1 LKPRNALLLVPLV
14 AALGAAAI
22 LEGQPAPAARPPL
35 TVLSKSGRQSLAVSL
50 VNGTEMASLSDL
62 AGLLRLSVREDAA
75 AGGLIVAQ
83 GPRTLVLSTTQ
94 GLASAGGKVLSLSS
108 PPGRSGSAWF
118 VPLDVVGRA
127 LPLVAETKIE
137 LRRASRLLV
146 LGDLAVPRVSARYE
160 GEGGRSRVILDI
172 APRTEHSVSQLTGR
186 LVVSF
191 KADALDADIPQPGTT
206 DLLQGVRVIDPGTSI
221 AIETGP
227 RLASFRASDIP
238 VEPAGTR
245 LVIELIGQGAPAI
258 PVPVPT
264 PAQGATEPPPVVF
277 DQPASAIRTIVL
289 DAGHGGDETGAKGPA
304 GTLEKDIA
312 LSVARQL
319 EAALE
324 ARLGV
329 RVILTRTG
337 DQTVLLDE
345 RAAVANNNKAD
356 LFLSVHANASVRGPV
371 AGAEVFYLSLDDYGQ
386 EAAQLAQP
394 GGEVLPTIAGGQRDV
409 SLILWEMAQARHL
422 EDSAILAALVEQQ
435 LRARVPMSARAIQQA
450 PFRVL
455 VGANMPAV
463 LVEIGFI
470 TNAEEEQKLLSP
482 ERQTQVVQALYES
495 IVQFRTYLEG
505 GRRGFATRAA
515 PTAQPLA
522 RPGGPPAPGATR

>member
-1 LKPRNALLLVPLV
+1 
-14 AALGAAAI
+14 
-22 LEGQPAPAARPPL
+22 
-35 TVLSKSGRQSLAVSL
+35 
-50 VNGTEMASLSDL
+50 
-62 AGLLRLSVREDAA
+62 
-75 AGGLIVAQ
+75 
-83 GPRTLVLSTTQ
+83 
-94 GLASAGGKVLSLSS
+94 
-108 PPGRSGSAWF
+108 
-118 VPLDVVGRA
+118 
-127 LPLVAETKIE
+127 
-137 LRRASRLLV
+137 
-146 LGDLAVPRVSARYE
+146 
-160 GEGGRSRVILDI
+160 
-172 APRTEHSVSQLTGR
+172 
-186 LVVSF
+186 
-191 KADALDADIPQPGTT
+191 
-206 DLLQGVRVIDPGTSI
+206 
-221 AIETGP
+221 
-227 RLASFRASDIP
+227 

-245 LVIELIGQGAPAI
+245 LVIELTGQGAPAI
-258 PVPVPT
+258 PVPVPA
-264 PAQGATEPPPVVF
+264 PAQGPAEPPPVVF

-304 GTLEKDIA
+304 GTFEKDIA

-329 RVILTRTG
+329 RVILTRDG
-337 DQTVLLDE
+337 DQTVPLDE

-356 LFLSVHANASVRGPV
+356 LFVSVHANASVRGSV
-371 AGAEVFYLSLDDYGQ
+371 AGAEVFYLSLDDYGH

-505 GRRGFATRAA
+505 GRRGLATRPA
-515 PTAQPLA
+515 PTAPPLA